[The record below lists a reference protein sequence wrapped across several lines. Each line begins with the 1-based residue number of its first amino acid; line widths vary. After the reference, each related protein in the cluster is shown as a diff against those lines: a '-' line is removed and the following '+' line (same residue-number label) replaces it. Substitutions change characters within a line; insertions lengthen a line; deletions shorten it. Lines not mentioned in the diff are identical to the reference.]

1 MVTLANTSHHIPVHL
16 GHLWCERPSSPLK
29 DYNKSLTLFGFCIVV
44 VWCRE
49 GPEIPSFARYPTWQF
64 ERGRLYFNLLP
75 RRIASL
81 VLDFVILLIQWPQA
95 NVIID
100 RRGRA
105 RLTEYG
111 LATINSDPSFTL
123 AATPGV
129 VGTSRW
135 LAPEII
141 NPVRKG
147 NSMPVMESKPADVFA
162 FSMFAVE
169 VFTGKRPFEG
179 KNTVIDSR
187 ISRGD
192 RPEMPGNAQ
201 EVGLTTE
208 VWKLLESCWQQYPK
222 KRPTMEEVVRRWE
235 KFVDHGDDNNV
246 VTEYVQ
252 ITLVIQ
258 TLPLAPFSTFHNRL
272 RGPQPTAEPILGNSR
287 RRAMSEAVQPR
298 MRPDA
303 TRLRTRSEAVQYP
316 PSSQAIR
323 PRRRSQ
329 AVQPG
334 TKLEV
339 VHPETKPEVVHQGP
353 KHEAGQPQ
361 TRAPAPRSSESV
373 FPGGY
378 QSQVLMYRCRST
390 ES

>member
-1 MVTLANTSHHIPVHL
+1 MFGVTKGLRYLHSLDIPHGDLKGVSRTPTSSLAASPPL
-16 GHLWCERPSSPLK
+16 SS
-29 DYNKSLTLFGFCIVV
+29 I
-44 VWCRE
+44 
-49 GPEIPSFARYPTWQF
+49 
-64 ERGRLYFNLLP
+64 
-75 RRIASL
+75 
-81 VLDFVILLIQWPQA
+81 FVILLISRPQA

-100 RRGRA
+100 RQGHA

-111 LATINSDPSFTL
+111 LATINSDPSFTV
-123 AATPGV
+123 AATPGA

-141 NPVRKG
+141 NPTRKG
-147 NSMPVMESKPADVFA
+147 NSPPVMESKPADVFA
-162 FSMFAVE
+162 FGMFAVE
-169 VFTGKRPFEG
+169 VFTGKIPFEEQ
-179 KNTVIDSR
+179 KNEAVVLR
-187 ISRGD
+187 ISRGG

-201 EVGLTTE
+201 DVGLTTE
-208 VWKLLESCWQQYPK
+208 VWKLLESCWQQNPK
-222 KRPTMEEVVRRWE
+222 KRPTMDEVVRRWE

-258 TLPLAPFSTFHNRL
+258 TLPLAPFSTFHDRL
-272 RGPQPTAEPILGNSR
+272 RGPQPTAEPIMGNSR
-287 RRAMSEAVQPR
+287 RRAMSEAVQPP

-316 PSSQAIR
+316 PTSQAIR
-323 PRRRSQ
+323 PRRRSH

-339 VHPETKPEVVHQGP
+339 VHPETRSEVVHQGP
-353 KHEAGQPQ
+353 KHEAVQPQ

-373 FPGGY
+373 ISRGC
-378 QSQVLMYRCRST
+378 QLQVLINRCRST
-390 ES
+390 EA